1 MSIGNNGNIAS
12 TTKPKSPFVYA
23 IAKTLKG
30 SVCKKVKDS
39 LMYFKWAFYHFYTSL
54 ETQF

>member
-30 SVCKKVKDS
+30 SVCKKV
-39 LMYFKWAFYHFYTSL
+39 
-54 ETQF
+54 ETPLCISNGRFITFTHL